1 MDDVQNLKMFEPL
14 LADLLEGYSFRA
26 KSPLL
31 ALFRQA
37 GNPYS
42 LAGPH
47 IVAHFRAS
55 RRVTKKLP
63 ELTLQR
69 YALQPRGSG

>member
-1 MDDVQNLKMFEPL
+1 MDDVQILKKFEPL
-14 LADLLEGYSFRA
+14 LADLLEGDSFRA

-31 ALFRQA
+31 ALFRHPT
-37 GNPYS
+37 NPYS

-55 RRVTKKLP
+55 RPVTKTLP
-63 ELTLQR
+63 ELAFQC
-69 YALQPRGSG
+69 YALQPLGSG